1 MNGRGGLMTN
11 PEALRALLPRLQA
24 AFDGGQVDVDADELR
39 EACRPV
45 VPHDVWE
52 RAHAWKLSVQIRDA
66 YERGY
71 TGRQGRYRLPAV
83 IAVVDDLAARA

>member
-1 MNGRGGLMTN
+1 MSD

-24 AFDGGQVDVDADELR
+24 AFDAGRVDLDADELR

-52 RAHAWKLSVQIRDA
+52 RAHAWKLSVTIRDA

-71 TGRQGRYRLPAV
+71 AVRHGRYRLPAV
-83 IAVVDDLAARA
+83 IAVVGDLVGE